1 MDTNPTPEA
10 IAPAYPWLRAY
21 PPGVAWDI
29 ALPEGTLVSVIDAAV
44 ARFGPKPCMDFL
56 GRRWTYAELGAQ
68 VDRAAEGLRRLGVRP
83 GSRVGICL
91 PNTPFFV
98 VAYFAALK
106 AGAVV
111 VNYSPLHVEEELAA
125 QAADSGTEVMVSVDL
140 DPILPRVL
148 GVLNRADSPVRRVV
162 VCRFARALPRLK
174 GMAFRVAKRKSLAA
188 VPRGDDRT
196 VGFDDLLAAP
206 PIADPPA
213 VAPSAVAV
221 LQYTGGTT
229 GVPKGVVLTHAN
241 LCANLRQMQAWFTP
255 NREGEE
261 RMLAVIPFFHVF
273 AMTVAMNNG
282 LATGSEIVMLPR
294 YDWPSLLAALRR
306 RRPTVLPGV
315 PTLFKAVLDN
325 GATREDL
332 SSLRACIS
340 GGAPLPLA
348 VKQGFEG
355 LSGGTLVEG
364 YGLTETS
371 PVAFCNPLEGENRA
385 GTIGLPLP
393 GVRAEIRALDDPSGA
408 ALPPGERGELC
419 LAGPNVMAGYWNR
432 PEETAKV
439 LGPDGF
445 LRTGDVG
452 IMDAEGYVT
461 LVDRIK
467 DLILV
472 SGFNVYPRAIEEAI
486 YRHPDVAA
494 ATVVG
499 MPDAYRGESPAAF
512 VEAKPGSGLTAEA
525 LREFL
530 KDKLSPVEMPRLIEL
545 RDALPRTAVGKLS
558 KKELRQELLERPAV
572 ATPAPGAPSAPA
584 AP

>member
-530 KDKLSPVEMPRLIEL
+530 KDKLSPVEMPKLIEV
-545 RDALPRTAVGKLS
+545 RETLPRSNVGKLT
-558 KKELRQELLERPAV
+558 KTELRAEV
-572 ATPAPGAPSAPA
+572 AARASEGAA
-584 AP
+584 AA

>member
-472 SGFNVYPRAIEEAI
+472 SGFNVYPREIEEAI

-572 ATPAPGAPSAPA
+572 ATSAPGAPSAPA

>member
-282 LATGSEIVMLPR
+282 LATGSEIIMLPR

-306 RRPTVLPGV
+306 RRPTVFPGV

-348 VKQGFEG
+348 VKQAFER

-408 ALPPGERGELC
+408 ALPPGERGELR

-572 ATPAPGAPSAPA
+572 AMPAPGAPFAPA

>member
-188 VPRGDDRT
+188 VARGDDRI

>member
-29 ALPEGTLVSVIDAAV
+29 ALPEETLVSVIDAAV

-188 VPRGDDRT
+188 VPRGDDRI
-196 VGFDDLLAAP
+196 VGLDDLLAAP

-371 PVAFCNPLEGENRA
+371 PVAFCNPFEGENRA

-530 KDKLSPVEMPRLIEL
+530 KDKLSPLEMPRLIEL

-572 ATPAPGAPSAPA
+572 ATPAPGAPSALA